1 MPAKDVGIRI
11 RVEKELREA
20 FQAACIAENRLASDV
35 IREFMQAFAERNGA
49 GRQLNLFDR
58 RSDARQ
64 RQKSHE

>member
-35 IREFMQAFAERNGA
+35 IREFMQAFSERNSA
-49 GRQLNLFDR
+49 GRQLILFNR
-58 RSDARQ
+58 RSDSRPP
-64 RQKSHE
+64 KSRE